1 MKLGSLISKQN
12 WEEFKIQIDGCS
24 SNSRFGACNFA
35 SVISFKGLAQE
46 HISWINYDAIALI
59 DVNTIQVDAYETV
72 YEYDISHITAMIAT
86 YDIDGMVNAI
96 TDNEI
101 KPVEN
106 PVKLTVKEK
115 NDRIHSLVKAF
126 IKASSAKI
134 IVSRGPMAKTSHPLH
149 FYQYRVPKSKEKT
162 LFKLMDDMFA
172 SAISSSRILVDR
184 ITIYNGF
191 IYIDVCDD
199 LYDLIANTLMTLSQR
214 KSITPEY
221 IEMRM
226 KAYYKKNS
234 SKEVD

>member
-1 MKLGSLISKQN
+1 MKFGSLISKQN

-24 SNSRFGACNFA
+24 PNSGFVACNFA
-35 SVISFKGLAQE
+35 SIISFKGLAQE

-59 DVNTIQVDAYETV
+59 DVHSIQVDAYEEIDV
-72 YEYDISHITAMIAT
+72 DDISLIAAKIAT

-134 IVSRGPMAKTSHPLH
+134 IVSRGPMSKTSHPLQ
-149 FYQYRVPKSKEKT
+149 FYRYRVPKSKEKT

-172 SAISSSRILVDR
+172 SAISPSQILIDR
-184 ITIYNGF
+184 IAVYNGF

-214 KSITPEY
+214 KSITPEN

-226 KAYYKKNS
+226 KAYYKK
-234 SKEVD
+234 KFF